1 MSEHRPLLNITAV
14 DTQHELKVL
23 ILLDGKGLYAE
34 LERALQCFA
43 VSGKGKNNLQLSYQ
57 NRPPILIPASQEIS
71 AIYTDMEYKDG
82 VVVVEIRACYD
93 RDRFR
98 YTTAEARH
106 HDDSDRGTSAKK
118 SETTDT

>member
-1 MSEHRPLLNITAV
+1 MNEPKINITAV

-23 ILLDGKGLYAE
+23 ILLDGNRLYAE

-98 YTTAEARH
+98 YTTE
-106 HDDSDRGTSAKK
+106 K